1 MAICI
6 GTGSEVCAQK
16 VHVIRRS
23 QISTGLKTVFKPD
36 KHKTRKDLEA
46 FLKAG
51 IVPKK
56 GELKT
61 LFQYQLGNGRAN

>member
-1 MAICI
+1 MFWIKKCFQA
-6 GTGSEVCAQK
+6 
-16 VHVIRRS
+16 
-23 QISTGLKTVFKPD
+23 GLE
-36 KHKTRKDLEA
+36 HKTRKDLEA